1 MNPEIKRRI
10 EQIRRGD
17 VPEEY
22 KKAIVGIIPD
32 SWEPKKLKDICEI
45 NPPRKKKEP
54 AQTTFLG
61 MSDVDDSGHIIA
73 QHKMDIHQIKSGLTP
88 FERGDIL
95 VAKITPCFENG
106 KGANTKTLQTETGF
120 GSTEF
125 HVLRNKK
132 DGDFIFYHTI
142 SHSFRQKLE
151 REMTGSAG
159 QKRVQ
164 VDSLGNYVI
173 PFPGRSERRSIVD
186 ILSAQDSIIVLKE
199 KRLAEKQQ
207 QKKNISCSSC

>member
-17 VPEEY
+17 VPVY
-22 KKAIVGIIPD
+22 FKKPIFCIITVIMV
-32 SWEPKKLKDICEI
+32 PKNLKYICEI
-45 NPPRKKKEP
+45 NPPPRKKKEP

-106 KGANTKTLQTETGF
+106 
-120 GSTEF
+120 
-125 HVLRNKK
+125 
-132 DGDFIFYHTI
+132 
-142 SHSFRQKLE
+142 
-151 REMTGSAG
+151 
-159 QKRVQ
+159 
-164 VDSLGNYVI
+164 
-173 PFPGRSERRSIVD
+173 
-186 ILSAQDSIIVLKE
+186 
-199 KRLAEKQQ
+199 
-207 QKKNISCSSC
+207 

>member
-10 EQIRRGD
+10 EQIRRGN

-88 FERGDIL
+88 
-95 VAKITPCFENG
+95 
-106 KGANTKTLQTETGF
+106 
-120 GSTEF
+120 
-125 HVLRNKK
+125 
-132 DGDFIFYHTI
+132 
-142 SHSFRQKLE
+142 
-151 REMTGSAG
+151 
-159 QKRVQ
+159 
-164 VDSLGNYVI
+164 
-173 PFPGRSERRSIVD
+173 
-186 ILSAQDSIIVLKE
+186 LKE
-199 KRLAEKQQ
+199 VIFSLLKSLLALKTGKAPTPKRFKPKQVLAALNFMFYET
-207 QKKNISCSSC
+207 KKMVILFFTTPFLTLFGKN

>member
-45 NPPRKKKEP
+45 NPPRKKKEA

-88 FERGDIL
+88 FERGD
-95 VAKITPCFENG
+95 
-106 KGANTKTLQTETGF
+106 
-120 GSTEF
+120 
-125 HVLRNKK
+125 
-132 DGDFIFYHTI
+132 
-142 SHSFRQKLE
+142 
-151 REMTGSAG
+151 
-159 QKRVQ
+159 
-164 VDSLGNYVI
+164 
-173 PFPGRSERRSIVD
+173 
-186 ILSAQDSIIVLKE
+186 
-199 KRLAEKQQ
+199 
-207 QKKNISCSSC
+207 